1 MSDGDRFNQ
10 TTRHC
15 SWFDFGGSSLRRVDI
30 ASRMSTASS
39 CMSAADDGL
48 KVVKTLIKVAV
59 DAPDACFEDDTSG
72 F

>member
-1 MSDGDRFNQ
+1 
-10 TTRHC
+10 
-15 SWFDFGGSSLRRVDI
+15 
-30 ASRMSTASS
+30 
-39 CMSAADDGL
+39 MSAADDGL